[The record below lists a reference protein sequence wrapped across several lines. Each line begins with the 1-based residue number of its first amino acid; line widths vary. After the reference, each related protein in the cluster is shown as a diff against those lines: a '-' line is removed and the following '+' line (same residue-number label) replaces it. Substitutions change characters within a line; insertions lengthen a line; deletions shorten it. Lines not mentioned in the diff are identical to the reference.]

1 MRQRYLELF
10 SNSNISLQLH
20 LEGSNET
27 SEENQ
32 DKTGQEDFF
41 ASEEQ
46 FSSNSNILE
55 EPAAALVK
63 PKSPRDPV
71 KNGDDGLAPDVSM
84 VISGEVSKCFLL
96 SCKNGVVLWIH
107 VVWYYDIG
115 LSCNQNN
122 FDQNICCLFLKLN

>member
-1 MRQRYLELF
+1 M
-10 SNSNISLQLH
+10 QLH

-46 FSSNSNILE
+46 FSSSSNILE

-71 KNGDDGLAPDVSM
+71 KNGDDGPAPDVSM
-84 VISGEVSKCFLL
+84 AISGEVTNNFSFMQKL
-96 SCKNGVVLWIH
+96 SGIMNTS
-107 VVWYYDIG
+107 VVWYYDVG
-115 LSCNQNN
+115 LSCYQNN
-122 FDQNICCLFLKLN
+122 FDQNICCIFLKLD

>member
-1 MRQRYLELF
+1 MRQIYLELF

-46 FSSNSNILE
+46 FSSSSNILE

-71 KNGDDGLAPDVSM
+71 KNGDDGPAPDVSM
-84 VISGEVSKCFLL
+84 AISGEVTNIFFYHAK
-96 SCKNGVVLWIH
+96 IE
-107 VVWYYDIG
+107 WYYEHMWCGIM
-115 LSCNQNN
+115 
-122 FDQNICCLFLKLN
+122 KLA